1 MPFGQ
6 YLPVIYHVEGCE
18 SLDTDDE
25 RQNVRS
31 GAKGCS
37 CDILNRDPYNNF
49 HFRIHFESQ
58 YRRRSFVICF
68 LSCNAEKCD
77 LDFGK
82 RLLGNRT

>member
-25 RQNVRS
+25 RQNIRS

-58 YRRRSFVICF
+58 YRTVS
-68 LSCNAEKCD
+68 
-77 LDFGK
+77 
-82 RLLGNRT
+82 